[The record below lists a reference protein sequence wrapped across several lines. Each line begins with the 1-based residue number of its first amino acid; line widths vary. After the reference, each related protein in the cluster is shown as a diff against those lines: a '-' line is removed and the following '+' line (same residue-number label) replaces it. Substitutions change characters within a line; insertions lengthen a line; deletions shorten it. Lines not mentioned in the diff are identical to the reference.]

1 MPYYSYR
8 PIFPKCIISVNR
20 RQAVLNVVQNL
31 AVSDVYGGV
40 AGDGRS
46 EGDQNQIPEEKL
58 VVNQTEALVAEELGI
73 KRLVFPELVV
83 PSIIPQLDSELPFV
97 EVPNQCITVGYPE
110 SKLASAVILI
120 HIRTYFKDRTGNSG
134 GRYVLGGSLTLYP
147 SIGERSSSD
156 TEAFVKDFTDQTR
169 HFWDK

>member
-1 MPYYSYR
+1 MPYYSDR

-31 AVSDVYGGV
+31 AVSNINGGV
-40 AGDGRS
+40 TGDRS
-46 EGDQNQIPEEKL
+46 PEGYQNQIAESEFVVDQSESL
-58 VVNQTEALVAEELGI
+58 VLKELRI
-73 KRLVFPELVV
+73 QRLVFPELVV
-83 PSIIPQLDSELPFV
+83 PSIIPQPDSELPFV
-97 EVPNQCITVGYPE
+97 EVPNQGITVGYPE

-147 SIGERSSSD
+147 SIGERSSKETD
-156 TEAFVKDFTDQTR
+156 AFVKDLTDQTR